1 LPPSS
6 YCCIFCFFF
15 PLFFVFAMFV
25 NHLQT
30 GSRRRRRRR
39 RLHLVCIG
47 FLVCLSWNEGAFVDY
62 EQ

>member
-1 LPPSS
+1 
-6 YCCIFCFFF
+6 
-15 PLFFVFAMFV
+15 MFV

-39 RLHLVCIG
+39 HLVCIG
-47 FLVCLSWNEGAFVDY
+47 FLVFLSWNEGAFVDY

>member
-1 LPPSS
+1 
-6 YCCIFCFFF
+6 
-15 PLFFVFAMFV
+15 MFV

-39 RLHLVCIG
+39 RRRHPLVCIG
-47 FLVCLSWNEGAFVDY
+47 FLVSLSWNEGAFVDY